1 MSASLSLRG
10 LTRDHGTGEAPAL
23 DRLDLDVPAGGCVAI
38 VGPSGSGKTT
48 ALRLTAGLDAPDAG
62 DVLLD
67 GASVLRVPPER
78 RGMAMVFQRPLLFP
92 HLNVLDNVAF
102 AARVTGTPR
111 RQARVEAARY
121 LELVQLPGFGPRFVG
136 ELSGGQEQ
144 RVALARALAAQP
156 RVLLLDE
163 PFSALDAALR
173 ADMHE
178 LLRELRAV
186 LEPTVVLVTHDQLE
200 AAALAE
206 TIAVL
211 SGGVLIQHDSVEA
224 VYTRPASL
232 TVARLMGGLNEVEG
246 LVVGRHHHS
255 PLGQLRLPDD
265 VPVRDGPGVLV
276 IRQESVEVTGA
287 ADPAADAYGTLAAVR
302 VVGAR
307 KLVSIEVPGL
317 AAPQNRDTPFARVHA
332 ELPLGSGVSPGQRVG
347 LCFPT
352 SALAVV
358 EPLTQLVSGATSSQP
373 AREVAGHSSDSGSTD
388 SGGTDSG
395 GTDSGGTDSGG
406 TDSGGRQDWDG
417 GGGAPSVR
425 RRVRG

>member
-1 MSASLSLRG
+1 MSASLSLHG
-10 LTRDHGTGEAPAL
+10 LTRDHGTGDVPAL
-23 DRLDLDVPAGGCVAI
+23 NRLDLEVPAGGCVAI

-48 ALRLTAGLDAPDAG
+48 ALRLTAGLEAPDAG

-67 GASVLRVPPER
+67 GVSVLRVAPER

-111 RQARVEAARY
+111 RQARAEATRY
-121 LELVQLPGFGPRFVG
+121 LELVQLPGFGSRFVG

-156 RVLLLDE
+156 QVLLLDE

-186 LEPTVVLVTHDQLE
+186 LEPTVVLVTHDQNE

-211 SGGVLIQHDSVEA
+211 SGGRLIQHDSVER
-224 VYTRPASL
+224 VYARPASL
-232 TVARLMGGLNEVEG
+232 TVARLMGGLNEIDG
-246 LVVGRHHHS
+246 VVAGRHHHS

-265 VPVRDGPGVLV
+265 IPVHDGPGVLV
-276 IRQESVEVTGA
+276 VRQESVEVTGA
-287 ADPAADAYGTLAAVR
+287 ADPAADTYGTLAAVR

-307 KLVSIEVPGL
+307 RLVSIEVPGL
-317 AAPQNRDTPFARVHA
+317 VAPGDRDAQVARVHA
-332 ELPLGSGVSPGQRVG
+332 ELPPGSGVSPGQRVG
-347 LCFPT
+347 LRFPT
-352 SALAVV
+352 PALAVV
-358 EPLTQLVSGATSSQP
+358 EPIAPEAATSSHP
-373 AREVAGHSSDSGSTD
+373 AREVAGHTSSFAAR
-388 SGGTDSG
+388 
-395 GTDSGGTDSGG
+395 
-406 TDSGGRQDWDG
+406 GRESIHEAKG
-417 GGGAPSVR
+417 
-425 RRVRG
+425 

>member
-10 LTRDHGTGEAPAL
+10 LTRDHGTGDPPAL
-23 DRLDLDVPAGGCVAI
+23 DRLDLEVPAGGCVAI

-67 GASVLRVPPER
+67 GVSVLRVAPER

-111 RQARVEAARY
+111 RQARAEAARF

-156 RVLLLDE
+156 KVLLLDE

-186 LEPTVVLVTHDQLE
+186 LEPTVVLVTHDQNE

-211 SGGVLIQHDSVEA
+211 SGGRLAQHDSVDR
-224 VYTRPASL
+224 VYARPASL
-232 TVARLMGGLNEVEG
+232 TVARLMGGLNEIHG
-246 LVVGRHHHS
+246 VVAGRHHHS

-265 VPVRDGPGVLV
+265 VPLRDGPGVLV

-287 ADPAADAYGTLAAVR
+287 ADPAADTYGTLAAVR

-307 KLVSIEVPGL
+307 RLVSIEVPGEG
-317 AAPQNRDTPFARVHA
+317 TPGSPDAQVARVHA
-332 ELPLGSGVSPGQRVG
+332 ELPPGSGFNPGHRVG
-347 LCFPT
+347 LRFPT
-352 SALAVV
+352 PALAVV
-358 EPLTQLVSGATSSQP
+358 EPTAQQAATSSHP
-373 AREVAGHSSDSGSTD
+373 AREVAGRTSAFAGQ
-388 SGGTDSG
+388 GEG
-395 GTDSGGTDSGG
+395 
-406 TDSGGRQDWDG
+406 
-417 GGGAPSVR
+417 VR
-425 RRVRG
+425 S

>member
-1 MSASLSLRG
+1 MSAALSLRG
-10 LTRDHGTGEAPAL
+10 LTRDHGTGGAPAL
-23 DRLDLDVPAGGCVAI
+23 ERLDLDVPAGGCVAI

-48 ALRLTAGLDAPDAG
+48 ALRLTAGLDVPDAG

-67 GASVLRVPPER
+67 GASVVEVPTER

-111 RQARVEAARY
+111 RLARAEAARY
-121 LELVQLPGFGPRFVG
+121 LDLVQLPGFGPRFVG

-186 LEPTVVLVTHDQLE
+186 LEPTVVLVTHDQTE

-211 SGGVLIQHDSVEA
+211 SGGRLIQHDRVEA

-232 TVARLMGGLNEVEG
+232 TVARLMGGLNEIDG
-246 LVVGRHHHS
+246 LVAGRHHHS
-255 PLGQLRLPDD
+255 PLGRLRLPDD
-265 VPVRDGPGVLV
+265 VPVRDGRGVLV

-287 ADPAADAYGTLAAVR
+287 ADPSADAYGTLAALR

-307 KLVSIEVPGL
+307 RLVSIEVPGL
-317 AAPQNRDTPFARVHA
+317 LAPQNRETPFARVHA
-332 ELPLGSGVSPGQRVG
+332 ELPPGSGVSLGQRVG
-347 LCFPT
+347 LRFPT
-352 SALAVV
+352 PALAVV
-358 EPLTQLVSGATSSQP
+358 EPLTQLVAGPTTSQP
-373 AREVAGHSSDSGSTD
+373 EREIAGHTAQSRKPGTSGN
-388 SGGTDSG
+388 
-395 GTDSGGTDSGG
+395 
-406 TDSGGRQDWDG
+406 G
-417 GGGAPSVR
+417 GGGAPSFS
-425 RRVRG
+425 RRVRS

>member
-10 LTRDHGTGEAPAL
+10 LTRDHGTGEVPAL
-23 DRLDLDVPAGGCVAI
+23 GGLDLEVPAGGCVAI

-48 ALRLTAGLDAPDAG
+48 ALRLTAGLDVPDAG

-67 GASVLRVPPER
+67 GVSVLHVAPER

-102 AARVTGTPR
+102 SARVTGTPR
-111 RQARVEAARY
+111 RQARAEAARY
-121 LELVQLPGFGPRFVG
+121 LELVQLAGFGPRFVG

-178 LLRELRAV
+178 LLRELRAL
-186 LEPTVVLVTHDQLE
+186 LEPTVVLVTHDQSE

-211 SGGVLIQHDSVEA
+211 SGGHLIQHDSVEA

-232 TVARLMGGLNEVEG
+232 AVARLMGGLNEIHG
-246 LVVGRHHHS
+246 VVAGRHHHS
-255 PLGQLRLPDD
+255 PLGRLRLPDD
-265 VPVRDGPGVLV
+265 VPVPDGPGVLV
-276 IRQESVEVTGA
+276 IRQESVVVTGA

-307 KLVSIEVPGL
+307 RLVSIEVPGL
-317 AAPQNRDTPFARVHA
+317 LAPDDRGAPVARVHA
-332 ELPLGSGVSPGQRVG
+332 ELSPGSGVSLGQRVG
-347 LCFPT
+347 LRCPT
-352 SALAVV
+352 PALAVV
-358 EPLTQLVSGATSSQP
+358 EPLPQRVPAVTPSEP
-373 AREVAGHSSDSGSTD
+373 AREVAGHNSDSEGMRVW
-388 SGGTDSG
+388 G
-395 GTDSGGTDSGG
+395 
-406 TDSGGRQDWDG
+406 G

-425 RRVRG
+425 RRVRS